1 MKLLLVLGSDETYD
15 LISLYVKPLGFE
27 LIRYCYVLKAMD
39 NIDEVDPTGIIVS
52 AGDFPRH
59 WKILVQ
65 FVRAER
71 SKDACP
77 IIILKNEKFPLEET
91 SKAFFLGVS
100 GIVSESLDDP
110 QEINRLQ
117 SILSRYIPV
126 EEKRKSPRIHIE
138 SWHNFALLISNPQDN
153 AIISGEIKTISNT
166 GLSFS
171 PTHSSMMKDI
181 LLNEELPGC
190 SLRVGD
196 RILSPV
202 CKLVRTGR
210 IVSLE
215 FAAFPESEHDFLD
228 KYLEDLPLED
238 LKHRQ
243 DQKKGVR
250 KAS

>member
-15 LISLYVKPLGFE
+15 LISHHVKPLGFE
-27 LIRYCYVLKAMD
+27 LIRYRHTLKAMD
-39 NIDEVDPTGIIVS
+39 NIDETDPTGIIVS

-100 GIVSESLDDP
+100 GIVSESLDNL

-126 EEKRKSPRIHIE
+126 EEKRKSPRLHIE
-138 SWHNFALLISNPQDN
+138 SWHNFALLISNPRDN

-166 GLSFS
+166 GISFS

-181 LLNEELPGC
+181 LLGEKLSGC
-190 SLRVGD
+190 SLRAGD
-196 RILSPV
+196 RIVSPV

-215 FAAFPESEHDFLD
+215 FTSLPESEQNFLD

-238 LKHRQ
+238 LKVRR
-243 DQKKGVR
+243 DRKKTP
-250 KAS
+250 

>member
-1 MKLLLVLGSDETYD
+1 MKLLLVLGSDETHD

-27 LIRYCYVLKAMD
+27 LIRYSHVLKAMD
-39 NIDEVDPTGIIVS
+39 NIDEADPTGIIVS
-52 AGDFPRH
+52 VGDFPRH

-77 IIILKNEKFPLEET
+77 IILLKNEKFPLEET

-100 GIVSESLDDP
+100 GIVSESLNDP

-138 SWHNFALLISNPQDN
+138 SWHNFGFLVSNPRDN

-171 PTHSSMMKDI
+171 PTHASMTKDI
-181 LLNEELPGC
+181 LLNDELPGC

-215 FAAFPESEHDFLD
+215 FTALPGAEQNFLN

-238 LKHRQ
+238 LKHKQ
-243 DQKKGVR
+243 GQKKER
-250 KAS
+250 